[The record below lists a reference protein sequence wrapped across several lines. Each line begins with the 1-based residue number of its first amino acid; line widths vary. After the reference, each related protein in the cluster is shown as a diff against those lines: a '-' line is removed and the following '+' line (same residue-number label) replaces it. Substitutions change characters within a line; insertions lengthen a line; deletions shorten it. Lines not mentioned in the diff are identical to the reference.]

1 MISSIGDWVG
11 FQTKRN
17 TERTEKYQENTEIRK
32 PMDASFQVFPNEF
45 FCSFL
50 VFSVFSAL
58 L

>member
-1 MISSIGDWVG
+1 MTSSFGDWVG

-17 TERTEKYQENTEIRK
+17 TERTEKYQEDTEIRK
-32 PMDASFQVFPNEF
+32 PMDASSQVFLNEF
-45 FCSFL
+45 FCAFL